1 MLLIKYLLLFFGSAT
16 FTLILW
22 TLFLCIKFEKDNN
35 LKSRELTNKKVPFAR
50 LTLIQKKVL
59 HFIITMIIISVP
71 LIYVFYQHINQEV
84 MDSSDWSIFAK
95 TLLILVTV
103 LTTHSYLFPMVN
115 RRYTWR
121 WGKKYKLHLKLK
133 KQESKQLKLNL

>member
-1 MLLIKYLLLFFGSAT
+1 MHITKYIFLFFGLT
-16 FTLILW
+16 TLIIILW
-22 TLFLCIKFEKDNN
+22 ALFLCIKFEQDNN
-35 LKSRELTNKKVPFAR
+35 LKNRELINKKVPFAR
-50 LTLIQKKVL
+50 LTLTQEKVL

-115 RRYTWR
+115 LRYTWR
-121 WGKKYKLHLKLK
+121 WGKKYKLYLQLKS
-133 KQESKQLKLNL
+133 QEPKQLKLNL